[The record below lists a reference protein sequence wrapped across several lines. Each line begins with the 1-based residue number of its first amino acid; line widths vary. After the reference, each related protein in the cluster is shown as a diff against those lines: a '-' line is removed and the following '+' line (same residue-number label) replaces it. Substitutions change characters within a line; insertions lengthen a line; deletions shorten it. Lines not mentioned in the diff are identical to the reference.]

1 MLWKVGW
8 SRLCAFASV
17 VSLLITSCA
26 VDPLEKPG
34 SYDVYTSDQ
43 ILIENPENSE
53 EPIQAR
59 ITAPSTDG
67 GQSICEGLF
76 DLVILMPGFG
86 ATYQLYDMYAKHLSS
101 HGSIVVGMNFRLPE
115 GVDGRHDYLAR
126 QTIYV
131 IDYALGSGGPL
142 EEHVDSSKIA
152 AAGHSLGGKIAF
164 YSAALDPRISVV
176 MALDPSNGGGPPC
189 FISEEWCNAYPVA
202 PNILTG
208 ETGLLHEVNA
218 ASFIMRAA
226 PDVFNPDP
234 QSNAEYFFY
243 GVDGQG
249 THAVS
254 TPALYFDMGS
264 AGHSSWLLPANL
276 NVPRITKR
284 TMVAWLKTHFYGES
298 LEAYFTGEIAQNDF
312 DQGNIVAVGTR

>member
-1 MLWKVGW
+1 MFWEANRSPLWV
-8 SRLCAFASV
+8 LTLAVHF
-17 VSLLITSCA
+17 LLASCA

-34 SYDVYTSDQ
+34 GYDVYRSEQ
-43 ILIENPENSE
+43 ISIPNPEDPE

-67 GQSICEGLF
+67 GQSISAGLF
-76 DLVILMPGFG
+76 ELVVFMPGFG
-86 ATYQLYDMYAKHLSS
+86 ATYPFYDMYAKHLSS
-101 HGSIVVGMNFRLPE
+101 HGSIVVGMNFRLPT
-115 GVDGRHDYLAR
+115 GPDGRHDYLAR

-131 IDYALGSGGPL
+131 VDYVVGNGGPL
-142 EEHVDSSKIA
+142 EEHVDPSKIA
-152 AAGHSLGGKIAF
+152 TAGHSLGGKIAF
-164 YSAALDPRISVV
+164 YAAALDPRISLV

-202 PNILTG
+202 PNISTG
-208 ETGLLHEVNA
+208 AAGLLDQVHA

-226 PDVFNPDP
+226 PDAFNPDP
-234 QSNAEYFFY
+234 QSNAEHFFY
-243 GVDGQG
+243 GLDGQG

-254 TPALYFDMGS
+254 PPALYFDMGS
-264 AGHSSWLLPANL
+264 AGHASWLFLGNL

-298 LEAYFTGEIAQNDF
+298 LEEYFTGEIAQTDI

>member
-1 MLWKVGW
+1 MLWNLNW
-8 SRLCAFASV
+8 SRLWVITFA
-17 VSLLITSCA
+17 VSLLLTSCA
-26 VDPLEKPG
+26 VDPLENPG
-34 SYDVYTSDQ
+34 IYDVYTSEQ
-43 ILIENPENSE
+43 ISIENPENPE

-67 GQSICEGLF
+67 GKSISEGLF
-76 DLVILMPGFG
+76 ELVIFMPGFG
-86 ATYQLYDMYAKHLSS
+86 ATYHSYDMYARHLSS
-101 HGSIVVGMNFRLPE
+101 HGSIVVGMNFRLPT
-115 GVDGRHDYLAR
+115 GVDGRHDYLTR

-131 IDYALGSGGPL
+131 VDYALGSGGPL
-142 EEHVDSSKIA
+142 EEHIDSSKIA
-152 AAGHSLGGKIAF
+152 TAGHSLGGKIAF
-164 YSAALDPRISVV
+164 YAAALDPRISVV

-202 PNILTG
+202 PNISTG
-208 ETGLLHEVNA
+208 EIGLLDQVEA

-226 PDVFNPDP
+226 PDLFNPDP
-234 QSNAEYFFY
+234 QSNAEYFFH

-254 TPALYFDMGS
+254 APALYFDMGS
-264 AGHSSWLLPANL
+264 AGHASWLFLGNF

-298 LEAYFTGEIAQNDF
+298 LEAYFTGEIAQNDI

>member
-1 MLWKVGW
+1 MFWKVGW

-17 VSLLITSCA
+17 VSFLTTSCA

-34 SYDVYTSDQ
+34 SYDVYRSDQ
-43 ILIENPENSE
+43 IIIANPEDSE

-59 ITAPSTDG
+59 ITAPSTDA

-76 DLVILMPGFG
+76 DLVIFMPGFG
-86 ATYQLYDMYAKHLSS
+86 ATYQSYDLYAKHLSS
-101 HGSIVVGMNFRLPE
+101 HGSIVVAMNFRLPA

-131 IDYALGSGGPL
+131 VDYALGSGGPL
-142 EEHVDSSKIA
+142 EQHVDGSKIA
-152 AAGHSLGGKIAF
+152 LAGHSLGGKIAF

-208 ETGLLHEVNA
+208 EIGLLDEVNA

-234 QSNAEYFFY
+234 QSNAEHFFY

-249 THAVS
+249 THAVT

-264 AGHSSWLLPANL
+264 AGHANWLFLGNL

-284 TMVAWLKTHFYGES
+284 TMVAWLKAHFYGES
-298 LEAYFTGEIAQNDF
+298 LEAYFTGEIAQNDI